1 MRSLGVSVLFILTLL
16 TYSTQN
22 QVAVLNP
29 QRESLD
35 WYSFLPGYEESPK
48 LFGGTRSPKGYTVNA
63 YCAVSPIDNTRL
75 RIFSTKV
82 FATQGEAHVEWCKL
96 FRSTKAWLIM
106 MEGYEHWYAH
116 GVFRLLELGYVS
128 VQVVLM

>member
-1 MRSLGVSVLFILTLL
+1 LRSLGVSVLFILTSL

-82 FATQGEAHVEWCKL
+82 FATQGEAHVRVSRIGTAA
-96 FRSTKAWLIM
+96 RSLDP
-106 MEGYEHWYAH
+106 
-116 GVFRLLELGYVS
+116 VLLHPGFWERGSIL
-128 VQVVLM
+128 QKKRHTFF